1 MGLDGKYYNYRGCIE
16 PSVDGWKIVLT
27 ILVNISNRGNS
38 IKNTHHVCRYYALPF
53 EQNVIS

>member
-16 PSVDGWKIVLT
+16 PSVDGRT

-53 EQNVIS
+53 EQT